1 MTLNELNNTATS
13 VGTYNNI
20 PTALTSNTS
29 VVNLVEGLTLE
40 KEADKTNWVDG
51 NLKYTITI
59 KNEADKD
66 YVTPKV
72 TDIIDTDKVEFV
84 KGSVTI
90 NGVAATEQQY
100 NYEEASHTLTINLD
114 TITPSSS
121 STITF
126 LVTKKNG

>member
-1 MTLNELNNTATS
+1 MNELNNTATS

-59 KNEADKD
+59 KNEADKV

-100 NYEEASHTLTINLD
+100 NYEEASHTLTIDLD
-114 TITPSSS
+114 TITPSSN

-126 LVTKKNG
+126 LVTKKNV

>member
-1 MTLNELNNTATS
+1 MNELNNTATS

-84 KGSVTI
+84 KSSVTI
-90 NGVAATEQQY
+90 NGVAASEQQY

>member
-1 MTLNELNNTATS
+1 MNELNNTATS
-13 VGTYNNI
+13 VGTYNNT

-72 TDIIDTDKVEFV
+72 TDIIDIDKVEFV

-90 NGVAATEQQY
+90 NGVAASEQQY
-100 NYEEASHTLTINLD
+100 NYEDASHTLTINLD
-114 TITPSSS
+114 TITPSSN

>member
-1 MTLNELNNTATS
+1 MNELNNTATS

-84 KGSVTI
+84 NDSVTI
-90 NGVAATEQQY
+90 NGATATEQQY
-100 NYEEASHTLTINLD
+100 NYDQASHTLTINLE
-114 TITPSSS
+114 TITPSSN

>member
-1 MTLNELNNTATS
+1 MNELNNTATS

-90 NGVAATEQQY
+90 NGVSASEQQY

>member
-1 MTLNELNNTATS
+1 MNELNNTATS

-59 KNEADKD
+59 KNEVDKD

-90 NGVAATEQQY
+90 NGVAASEQQY

>member
-1 MTLNELNNTATS
+1 MKELDNTATS
-13 VGTYNNI
+13 VVTENNMT
-20 PTALTSNTS
+20 TALTSNTS

-59 KNEADKD
+59 KNAADKD

-100 NYEEASHTLTINLD
+100 NYEEASHTLTIDLD
-114 TITPSSS
+114 TITPSSN

>member
-1 MTLNELNNTATS
+1 MNELNNTATS

-20 PTALTSNTS
+20 STALTSNTS

-90 NGVAATEQQY
+90 NGVAASEQQY
-100 NYEEASHTLTINLD
+100 NYEDASHTLTINLD
-114 TITPSSS
+114 TITPSSN

>member
-1 MTLNELNNTATS
+1 MNELNNTATS

-40 KEADKTNWVDG
+40 KEEDKTNWVDG

-90 NGVAATEQQY
+90 NGVAASEQQY
-100 NYEEASHTLTINLD
+100 NYEDASHTLTINLD
-114 TITPSSS
+114 TITPSSN

>member
-1 MTLNELNNTATS
+1 MNELNNTATS

-84 KGSVTI
+84 KGSDTI
-90 NGVAATEQQY
+90 NGVAASEQQY
-100 NYEEASHTLTINLD
+100 NYEEVSHTLTINLD

>member
-1 MTLNELNNTATS
+1 MNELNNTATS

-29 VVNLVEGLTLE
+29 VVNLVEGLALE

>member
-1 MTLNELNNTATS
+1 MTINELNNTATS

-40 KEADKTNWVDG
+40 KEADKTNWIDG

-90 NGVAATEQQY
+90 NGVAASEQQY

>member
-1 MTLNELNNTATS
+1 MNELNNTATS

-40 KEADKTNWVDG
+40 KEADKKNWVDG

-90 NGVAATEQQY
+90 TGVAATEQQY

-114 TITPSSS
+114 TITPSSN

>member
-1 MTLNELNNTATS
+1 MNELNNTATS

-72 TDIIDTDKVEFV
+72 TDIINTDKVEFV
-84 KGSVTI
+84 KDSVTI